1 MPKRIAVI
9 DADTVLYAVASKA
22 EINAG
27 DGEYVPL
34 LSARACFLECEARLE
49 ALRDEADCQ
58 DSILALSSPTNF
70 RKEVLPTYK
79 ANRKAVRKP
88 ALLPEL
94 RKLVQDIQ
102 PWPVMVVKTLEAD
115 DVCGISAGSLAK
127 AGKEPVIVSGDKDLQ
142 QIPGLLYNPNRT
154 PAGNK
159 REVEHVSEAQGDYM
173 HLLQTLTGDTTD
185 NYTGLPG
192 VGPVKARSILNEL
205 EDMETPAE
213 KWERIVNAFVDR
225 GYTREYALIQAR
237 VARILRASDWDA
249 VNKRPIL
256 WTP

>member
-22 EINAG
+22 EANAG
-27 DGEYVPL
+27 NGEFIPL
-34 LSARACFLECEARLE
+34 ISARTAFLEVEARLE

-58 DSILALSSPTNF
+58 DIIIALSSPTNF
-70 RKEVLPTYK
+70 RKDLLSTYK

-94 RKLVQDIQ
+94 RSLVQGIK
-102 PWPVMVVKTLEAD
+102 PWPVMVVKMLEAD
-115 DVCGISAGSLAK
+115 DVCGITAGSLAK
-127 AGKEPVIVSGDKDLQ
+127 AGKEPIIVSGDKDLE

-154 PAGNK
+154 RAGNK
-159 REVEHVSEAQGDYM
+159 RNVESISEAAGDRAHM
-173 HLLQTLTGDTTD
+173 MQTLTGDTVD

-192 VGPVKARSILNEL
+192 VGPVKAISILNDCEDL
-205 EDMETPAE
+205 ENPLARWE
-213 KWERIVNAFVDR
+213 KVVEAFVSR
-225 GYTREYALIQAR
+225 GYTSEYALTQAR
-237 VARILRASDWDA
+237 VSRILRSTDWDA
-249 VNKRPIL
+249 KLKRPIL